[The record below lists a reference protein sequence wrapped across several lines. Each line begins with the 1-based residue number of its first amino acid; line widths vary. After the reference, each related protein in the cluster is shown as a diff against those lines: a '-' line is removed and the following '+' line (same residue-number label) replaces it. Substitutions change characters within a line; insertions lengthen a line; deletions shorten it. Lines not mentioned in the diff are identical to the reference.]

1 MASKSRPTKIRG
13 RSVALVFVGAMVGVA
28 AREGLKLAIPNRDGI
43 PIVVPVANLLSAF
56 VFGYLFEALARKA
69 PGTENTSPWMQLIGV
84 GFCGGLSTYSYLA
97 TETAVLL
104 YDSRVGIGV
113 TYAVGTIVLG
123 ALSTFAG
130 FTLASRRHTQRTGDT
145 GAET

>member
-1 MASKSRPTKIRG
+1 MASNSRPTKIRG

-43 PIVVPVANLLSAF
+43 PIVVPVVNILSAF

-69 PGTENTSPWMQLIGV
+69 PGTENTSLWMQLIGV

-113 TYAVGTIVLG
+113 SYAIGTIILG
-123 ALSTFAG
+123 AVATFAG
-130 FTLASRRHTQRTGDT
+130 FMLASRLRARSTGDT
-145 GAET
+145 EVET

>member
-1 MASKSRPTKIRG
+1 
-13 RSVALVFVGAMVGVA
+13 VGAMVGVA

-43 PIVVPVANLLSAF
+43 PIVVPVANILSAF

-69 PGTENTSPWMQLIGV
+69 PGTENTSRWMQLIGV

-104 YDSRVGIGV
+104 YDSRADIGV
-113 TYAVGTIVLG
+113 MYAVGTIIFG
-123 ALSTFAG
+123 AVSTFAG
-130 FTLASRRHTQRTGDT
+130 FMLASRLQARSTDGTGV
-145 GAET
+145 ET

>member
-1 MASKSRPTKIRG
+1 MGSNSRPTNIRG
-13 RSVALVFVGAMVGVA
+13 GSVVLVFVGAMVGVA

-43 PIVVPVANLLSAF
+43 PIVVPVANILSAF
-56 VFGYLFEALARKA
+56 VFGYLFEALARKT
-69 PGTENTSPWMQLIGV
+69 PGIENTSPWMQLIGI

-113 TYAVGTIVLG
+113 MYAFGTIIVG
-123 ALSTFAG
+123 AASTFAG
-130 FTLASRRHTQRTGDT
+130 FLLASRLHVRSTDGG
-145 GAET
+145 GAEA